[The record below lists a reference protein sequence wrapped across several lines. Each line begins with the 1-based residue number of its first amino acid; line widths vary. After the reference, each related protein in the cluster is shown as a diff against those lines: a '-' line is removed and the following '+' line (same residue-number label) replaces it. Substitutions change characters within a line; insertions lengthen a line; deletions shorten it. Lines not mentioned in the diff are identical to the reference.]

1 MRRAGKIC
9 ALFALGVGGTSI
21 SANVMAAGATTP
33 LAKNSRVKAALQYLR
48 DDDDRTLREQI
59 EITQI
64 PSPPFKEAVRAA
76 DFASRLRAAGLT
88 DVSIDG
94 TGNVIGKRPG
104 RGRGPLLILSA
115 HLDTVFPEGTQI
127 SVQQRDGRYQAPGI
141 VDDSRGLVAVLS
153 VLRAMESQ
161 RLQTVGDV
169 WFVGT
174 VGEEALGNLRGV
186 KGLFQDHAGIDGF
199 ISVDGVDTPD
209 DVASGR
215 SEIINQATGSRRWEI
230 TFTGPGGHSF
240 GNFGSPSA
248 IHAMGR
254 AIATISEI
262 RTPAEPRT
270 TFNVGEVSG
279 GTGVTAIASEARMLV
294 DMRSNS
300 AQQLAALEKQI
311 LQAVDDAVRAENA
324 RWQSNEVR
332 SEHKLLGDR
341 PASTRATHPALVDA
355 AVAAYREIGLA
366 EPRLHFSSTDSNV
379 PLGLG
384 IPAAT
389 LSGGGVGD
397 KAHSRDEWYQHVN
410 AWQGPQV
417 ILLTT
422 LRLAGLEG
430 VSRPTLPDR

>member
-1 MRRAGKIC
+1 
-9 ALFALGVGGTSI
+9 
-21 SANVMAAGATTP
+21 
-33 LAKNSRVKAALQYLR
+33 
-48 DDDDRTLREQI
+48 
-59 EITQI
+59 
-64 PSPPFKEAVRAA
+64 
-76 DFASRLRAAGLT
+76 
-88 DVSIDG
+88 
-94 TGNVIGKRPG
+94 
-104 RGRGPLLILSA
+104 
-115 HLDTVFPEGTQI
+115 
-127 SVQQRDGRYQAPGI
+127 
-141 VDDSRGLVAVLS
+141 
-153 VLRAMESQ
+153 
-161 RLQTVGDV
+161 
-169 WFVGT
+169 
-174 VGEEALGNLRGV
+174 
-186 KGLFQDHAGIDGF
+186 
-199 ISVDGVDTPD
+199 
-209 DVASGR
+209 
-215 SEIINQATGSRRWEI
+215 
-230 TFTGPGGHSF
+230 
-240 GNFGSPSA
+240 
-248 IHAMGR
+248 
-254 AIATISEI
+254 
-262 RTPAEPRT
+262 
-270 TFNVGEVSG
+270 
-279 GTGVTAIASEARMLV
+279 MLV

-311 LQAVDDAVRAENA
+311 LQAVEDAVRAENA

>member
-1 MRRAGKIC
+1 MATVC
-9 ALFALGVGGTSI
+9 VLFALGAAAM
-21 SANVMAAGATTP
+21 ANTAAADAPAP
-33 LAKNSRVKAALQYLR
+33 LARNARVKAALQYLR
-48 DDDDRTLREQI
+48 EDDDHTLREQL

-64 PSPPFKEAVRAA
+64 PSPPFKEAARAA

-88 DVSIDG
+88 DVTIDSA
-94 TGNVIGKRPG
+94 GNVIGKRPG

-115 HLDTVFPEGTQI
+115 HLDTVFPEGTAI
-127 SVQQRDGRYQAPGI
+127 KVEQREGRYYAPGI
-141 VDDSRGLVAVLS
+141 IDDSRGLVAVLS
-153 VLRAMESQ
+153 VLRAMQSQ
-161 RLQTVGDV
+161 KLQTVGDV

-186 KGLFQDHAGIDGF
+186 KALLRDHPGIDGF
-199 ISVDGVDTPD
+199 ISVDGVDTPG
-209 DVASGR
+209 DVAAGR
-215 SEIINQATGSRRWEI
+215 SEIVNQATGSRRWEI

-240 GNFGSPSA
+240 GNFGNPSA
-248 IHAMGR
+248 VHAMGR

-262 RTPAEPRT
+262 RTPANPRT
-270 TFNVGEVSG
+270 TFNVGEVAG

-294 DMRSNS
+294 DMRSND
-300 AQQLAALEKQI
+300 AQALAALEKQI

-355 AVAAYREIGLA
+355 AVAAFREMGLA
-366 EPRLHFSSTDSNV
+366 APRLHFASTDSNV
-379 PLGLG
+379 PLGMG

-389 LSGGGVGD
+389 LNGGGVGD
-397 KAHSRDEWYQHVN
+397 KAHSHDEWYQHVN

-422 LRLAGLEG
+422 LRLAGLKG